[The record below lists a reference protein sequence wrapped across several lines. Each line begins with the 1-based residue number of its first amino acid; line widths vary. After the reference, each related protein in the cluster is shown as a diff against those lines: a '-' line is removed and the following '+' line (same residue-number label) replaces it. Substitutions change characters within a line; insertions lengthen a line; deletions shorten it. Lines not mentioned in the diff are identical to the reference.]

1 MIIYPAI
8 DIKDG
13 NCVRLKQ
20 GKMDQETVFSVEP
33 VKQAKAWEAAGFGWI
48 HVVDLNGAVE
58 GKPRNIYAVRKIV
71 EAVKVP
77 VQLGGG
83 IRDVQTAE
91 AWIEAGVSRIILG
104 TIAIEAPKVVAELC
118 AKFPGQIAVGI
129 DAKGGMVATRGW
141 VKKTKTKA
149 VDLAKKLEDIGVCA
163 IIYTDIER
171 DGVMEGPNL
180 PETLELAKSVKIP
193 VILSGG
199 VSSIDD
205 VRQIKETNL
214 IQGIVI
220 GRALYDG
227 AIDHAALM
235 AV

>member
-20 GKMDQETVFSVEP
+20 GNMDEETIFSVDP
-33 VKQAKAWEAAGFGWI
+33 AKQARHWENMGFQWL

-58 GKPRNIYAVRKIV
+58 GKPRNIYAVQKIIH
-71 EAVKVP
+71 AVKIP

-91 AWIEAGVSRIILG
+91 SWFEAGVSRLILG
-104 TIAIEAPKVVAELC
+104 TIAIEAPKIVEELC
-118 AKFPGQIAVGI
+118 QKYPGKIAVGI
-129 DAKGGMVATRGW
+129 DAKNGMVATRGW
-141 VKKTKTKA
+141 IRKTKTSA
-149 VDLAKKLEDIGVCA
+149 VELAKKFEDKGVAA
-163 IIYTDIER
+163 IIYTDIDR
-171 DGVMEGPNL
+171 DGLMGGPNII
-180 PETLELAKSVKIP
+180 ETLELAQAVKIP
-193 VILSGG
+193 IIISGG
-199 VSSIDD
+199 ISSTED
-205 VRQIKETNL
+205 VRRVNETGK
-214 IQGIVI
+214 IAGAVI

-227 AIDHAALM
+227 SIDPIEVL